1 MLGGGP
7 KLAHTRDTLGTLSRR
22 FVACFD
28 DRIESGWWVGVPRH
42 TIAICAISVSVEAQ
56 SAWET
61 DDSSL
66 DDDET
71 VALERADCLAVELP
85 RVARACCDEA

>member
-1 MLGGGP
+1 VAQNWHTLVTLLARSRDASLPVLTIELKVGGGLGCP
-7 KLAHTRDTLGTLSRR
+7 DTRSQ
-22 FVACFD
+22 F
-28 DRIESGWWVGVPRH
+28 
-42 TIAICAISVSVEAQ
+42 CAISVSVEAQ